1 MDTKKVGY
9 KTLNTIK
16 KSETGIEA
24 ELVLKE
30 TAKKTTKSFGQIEN
44 LRFEVSYLT
53 DRILRFKI
61 HDSKQKRYE
70 VPVQKNF
77 PLLQNSPQEKDETK
91 RKYTVDLNYEESKDS
106 FQFSISRKDTKTKV
120 YVFSN

>member
-1 MDTKKVGY
+1 LDTKKVGY
-9 KTLNTIK
+9 KALNTIK

-44 LRFEVSYLT
+44 LKLEVSYLT

-61 HDSKQKRYE
+61 HDSKNKRYE
-70 VPVQKNF
+70 VPIQKNF

-91 RKYTVDLNYEESKDS
+91 RKYTFDLSYEESKDN
-106 FQFSISRKDTKTKV
+106 FHFSISRKDSKTKM
-120 YVFSN
+120 